1 AAPGNRNGQDLI
13 RRGFATQHPFLEGP
27 APGDQV
33 VPLPSGKSAPAR
45 REARFEQMRDC
56 EIDIIAAEKDVVADG
71 DPLDRGITTTLMP
84 SELEQAEIRS
94 AAPDVDHQNMAR
106 GGLRIRQRAPRI
118 AAASLLLQPPV
129 ERRLRLLEQ
138 THMIGETG
146 LLRGGER
153 QPLRRRVK
161 GSGNG
166 DRNVLDV
173 ERETG
178 ALPRKPGVPCRAKM
192 TENKRRR
199 VNGRDF
205 VLLRQRIRS
214 PWQEWR
220 RAVGG

>member
-1 AAPGNRNGQDLI
+1 
-13 RRGFATQHPFLEGP
+13 
-27 APGDQV
+27 
-33 VPLPSGKSAPAR
+33 
-45 REARFEQMRDC
+45 
-56 EIDIIAAEKDVVADG
+56 
-71 DPLDRGITTTLMP
+71 
-84 SELEQAEIRS
+84 
-94 AAPDVDHQNMAR
+94 MAR
-106 GGLRIRQRAPRI
+106 GGLRIWQCAPRI
-118 AAASLLLQPPV
+118 AAASLVLQPPV

-138 THMIGETG
+138 TRMIGETG

-166 DRNVLDV
+166 DRNVLGV

-192 TENKRRR
+192 SESERRR

-220 RAVGG
+220 RAVGGVMTQPGLRGLGDAPRRFAGLALRQPAHDPRAGPGAVAPICAAIASSGR